1 MQFFKAL
8 LTSSFLL
15 LISLASTVIYAA
27 DKDTVQAII
36 PWDAN
41 GRVFQVD
48 TSTMMFLGAFT
59 GVMYIESS
67 HGEMHEAFVMCP
79 IIQKVDLE
87 TSDSEVIGYCEIS
100 ASPENV
106 AYAELT
112 CNGEVGSCN
121 GTFTLIDGE
130 GGFAGISGKG
140 TLRVRSPLRALIT
153 DMAAGADLRVASGL
167 AVIKDLKYSI
177 P

>member
-1 MQFFKAL
+1 MTIKKSNVISAAAL
-8 LTSSFLL
+8 LLSILL
-15 LISLASTVIYAA
+15 PVHAA
-27 DKDTVQAII
+27 ETDTVQATI
-36 PWDAN
+36 PWEAS

-48 TSTMMFLGAFT
+48 TSTVLFLGALT

-67 HGEMHEAFVMCP
+67 QGEMHEAFVMCP
-79 IIQKVDLE
+79 IMQKVHLM
-87 TSDSEVIGYCEIS
+87 TSNSEAAGHCEIS

-112 CNGEVGSCN
+112 CDGEVGSCN

-130 GGFAGISGKG
+130 GEFAGISGAG
-140 TLRVRSPLRALIT
+140 TLRVRSPMRALVT
-153 DMAAGADLRVASGL
+153 DVAAGAELRVASGL
-167 AVIKDLKYSI
+167 AVIKDLEYSI

>member
-1 MQFFKAL
+1 MTVKRSYLMVIAAML
-8 LTSSFLL
+8 LVDFLPVH
-15 LISLASTVIYAA
+15 ASEQG
-27 DKDTVQAII
+27 TVQAII
-36 PWDAN
+36 PWEAS

-67 HGEMHEAFVMCP
+67 QGNMHEAFVMCP
-79 IIQKVDLE
+79 ITQKLNLE
-87 TSDSEVIGYCEIS
+87 LGKSEAIGYCEIS
-100 ASPENV
+100 ASPEDV

-130 GGFAGISGKG
+130 GKFAGISGTG
-140 TLRVRSPLRALIT
+140 TLRVRSSMGALIT
-153 DMAAGADLRVASGL
+153 DVAAGSELRIASGL
-167 AVIKDLKYSI
+167 AIIKDLEYSI

>member
-1 MQFFKAL
+1 MTAKVRFLAL
-8 LTSSFLL
+8 AAVLL
-15 LISLASTVIYAA
+15 FVNLLPVHAA
-27 DKDTVQAII
+27 EKGTVQAII
-36 PWDAN
+36 PWEAS

-67 HGEMHEAFVMCP
+67 QGEMHEAFVMCP
-79 IIQKVDLE
+79 IVQKVDLE
-87 TSDSEVIGYCEIS
+87 TSDSEVVGHCEIS

-112 CNGEVGSCN
+112 CDGEVGSCN
-121 GTFTLIDGE
+121 GTFALVDGE
-130 GGFAGISGKG
+130 GEFAGISGSG
-140 TLRVRSPLRALIT
+140 TLRVRSPMRALIT
-153 DMAAGADLRVASGL
+153 DVAAGAELRVASGL
-167 AVIKDLKYSI
+167 AVIKDLEYSI

>member
-1 MQFFKAL
+1 MTVKRIYLMAAVAL
-8 LTSSFLL
+8 LLL
-15 LISLASTVIYAA
+15 NLSPVYAA

-36 PWDAN
+36 PWEAA

-67 HGEMHEAFVMCP
+67 RGEMHEAFVMCP
-79 IIQKVDLE
+79 IIQKLNLE
-87 TSDSEVIGYCEIS
+87 IGKSEAVGHCEIS

-106 AYAELT
+106 AYAELI

-130 GGFAGISGKG
+130 GDFAGISGSG
-140 TLRVRSPLRALIT
+140 TLRVRSPMRALIT
-153 DMAAGADLRVASGL
+153 DMGSGSDLRIASGL
-167 AVIKDLKYSI
+167 AVIKDLEYSI

>member
-1 MQFFKAL
+1 MAVKRSYMVSAAAL
-8 LTSSFLL
+8 LLVNF
-15 LISLASTVIYAA
+15 VPVHAA
-27 DKDTVQAII
+27 EQDTVQAII
-36 PWDAN
+36 PWEAN

-67 HGEMHEAFVMCP
+67 RGEMHEAFVMCP
-79 IIQKVDLE
+79 ITQKLNLE
-87 TSDSEVIGYCEIS
+87 MGTSEAAGYCEIS

-112 CNGEVGSCN
+112 CSGEVGSCN

-130 GGFAGISGKG
+130 GKFVGITG
-140 TLRVRSPLRALIT
+140 TGRLRVRSPMRTLIT
-153 DMAAGADLRVASGL
+153 DMAAGAELHVASGL
-167 AVIKDLKYSI
+167 AVIKDLEYSI

>member
-1 MQFFKAL
+1 MTVKRSYLMAAVAL
-8 LTSSFLL
+8 LLL
-15 LISLASTVIYAA
+15 NLSPVYAA
-27 DKDTVQAII
+27 EKDTVQAII
-36 PWDAN
+36 PWEAA

-67 HGEMHEAFVMCP
+67 RGEMHEAFVMCP
-79 IIQKVDLE
+79 IIQKLNLE
-87 TSDSEVIGYCEIS
+87 IGKSEAAGHCEIS

-106 AYAELT
+106 AYAELI

-130 GGFAGISGKG
+130 GDFAGISGSG
-140 TLRVRSPLRALIT
+140 TLRVRSPMRALIT
-153 DMAAGADLRVASGL
+153 DMASGSDLRIASGL
-167 AVIKDLKYSI
+167 AVIKDLEYSI

>member
-1 MQFFKAL
+1 MTVKRSYLASAAAL
-8 LTSSFLL
+8 LLVNFLP
-15 LISLASTVIYAA
+15 VHAA
-27 DKDTVQAII
+27 EQDTVQAII
-36 PWDAN
+36 PWEAS

-67 HGEMHEAFVMCP
+67 RGEMHEAFVMCP
-79 IIQKVDLE
+79 IVQKINLKE
-87 TSDSEVIGYCEIS
+87 HNSEAIGHCEIS

-106 AYAELT
+106 VYAELT
-112 CNGEVGSCN
+112 CHGEVGSCN

-130 GGFAGISGKG
+130 GEFAGISGSG
-140 TLRVRSPLRALIT
+140 ALRVRSPMRELIT
-153 DMAAGADLRVASGL
+153 EMAPGADLRVASGL
-167 AVIKDLKYSI
+167 AVIKDLEYST

>member
-1 MQFFKAL
+1 MTLKRSYLISAAAL
-8 LTSSFLL
+8 LLVGFFP
-15 LISLASTVIYAA
+15 VHAA
-27 DKDTVQAII
+27 EQDTVQAII
-36 PWDAN
+36 PWEAS

-67 HGEMHEAFVMCP
+67 QGEMHEAFVMCP
-79 IIQKVDLE
+79 IVQKLSLK
-87 TSDSEVIGYCEIS
+87 TSSSEAVGHCEIS
-100 ASPENV
+100 ASPDDV

-112 CNGEVGSCN
+112 CNGEVGSCE

-130 GGFAGISGKG
+130 GKFAGIAGTG
-140 TLRVRSPLRALIT
+140 TLRVRSPMRALIT
-153 DMAAGADLRVASGL
+153 GMAAGAELHVASGL
-167 AVIKDLKYSI
+167 AVIKDLKFSI

>member
-1 MQFFKAL
+1 MTIKRSFLMAAVAL
-8 LTSSFLL
+8 LLL
-15 LISLASTVIYAA
+15 NLSPVYAA
-27 DKDTVQAII
+27 EQDTVQAMI
-36 PWDAN
+36 PWEAA

-48 TSTMMFLGAFT
+48 TSTIMFLGAFT

-67 HGEMHEAFVMCP
+67 RGEMHEAFVMCP
-79 IIQKVDLE
+79 IIQKFNLE
-87 TSDSEVIGYCEIS
+87 IGNSEAVGYCEIS

-112 CNGEVGSCN
+112 CKGEVGSCN

-130 GGFAGISGKG
+130 GKFAGISGTG
-140 TLRVRSPLRALIT
+140 TLRVRSPMRTLIT
-153 DMAAGADLRVASGL
+153 DMAAGADLRIASGL
-167 AVIKDLKYSI
+167 AVIKDLEYTI

>member
-1 MQFFKAL
+1 MTVKRSYLISTAAL
-8 LTSSFLL
+8 LLVSFLP
-15 LISLASTVIYAA
+15 IHAA
-27 DKDTVQAII
+27 EQDTVQAII
-36 PWDAN
+36 PWDAS

-48 TSTMMFLGAFT
+48 TNTMMFHGAFT

-67 HGEMHEAFVMCP
+67 RGEMHEAFIMCP
-79 IIQKVDLE
+79 IVQKFNLKMNS
-87 TSDSEVIGYCEIS
+87 SDATGYCEIS

-112 CNGEVGSCN
+112 CSGEVGSCN

-130 GGFAGISGKG
+130 GDFAGISGTG
-140 TLRVRSPLRALIT
+140 ALQVRSPMREFIT
-153 DMAAGADLRVASGL
+153 DMAAGAEVRIASGL
-167 AVIKDLKYSI
+167 AVIKDLEYSI

>member
-1 MQFFKAL
+1 MTMKIRYVISAAAIL
-8 LTSSFLL
+8 LSILL
-15 LISLASTVIYAA
+15 PVRAA
-27 DKDTVQAII
+27 ENDTVQAII
-36 PWDAN
+36 PWEAS

-48 TSTMMFLGAFT
+48 TSTMLFLGAFT

-67 HGEMHEAFVMCP
+67 QGEMHEAFVMCP
-79 IIQKVDLE
+79 IMQKVSLE
-87 TSDSEVIGYCEIS
+87 TSNSEVVGHCEIS

-121 GTFTLIDGE
+121 GTFTLTDGE
-130 GGFAGISGKG
+130 GKFAGISGAG
-140 TLRVRSPLRALIT
+140 SLRVRSPMRALIT
-153 DMAAGADLRVASGL
+153 DVAAGTELRVASGL
-167 AVIKDLKYSI
+167 AVIKDLEYSI

>member
-1 MQFFKAL
+1 MIVKRSYFLAAVAL
-8 LTSSFLL
+8 LLVNFLP
-15 LISLASTVIYAA
+15 VHAA
-27 DKDTVQAII
+27 EQDTVQAII
-36 PWDAN
+36 PWEAS

-67 HGEMHEAFVMCP
+67 QGEMHEAFVMCP
-79 IIQKVDLE
+79 ITQKLNLE
-87 TSDSEVIGYCEIS
+87 MGKSEATGHCEIS

-130 GGFAGISGKG
+130 GKFAGISGTG
-140 TLRVRSPLRALIT
+140 TLRVRSPMRALIT
-153 DMAAGADLRVASGL
+153 DIAAGSELRIASGL
-167 AVIKDLKYSI
+167 AVIKDLEYSI

>member
-1 MQFFKAL
+1 MTVKRSYLMATAAL
-8 LTSSFLL
+8 LLPNLSP
-15 LISLASTVIYAA
+15 VYAA
-27 DKDTVQAII
+27 EQDTVQAII
-36 PWDAN
+36 SWEAV

-48 TSTMMFLGAFT
+48 TSTMMFHGAFT

-67 HGEMHEAFVMCP
+67 RGEMHEAFIMCP
-79 IIQKVDLE
+79 ITQKLNLE
-87 TSDSEVIGYCEIS
+87 MGKSEAAGYCEIS

-112 CNGEVGSCN
+112 CTGEVGSCN

-130 GGFAGISGKG
+130 GDFAGISGSG
-140 TLRVRSPLRALIT
+140 TLRVQSPMRVLIT
-153 DMAAGADLRVASGL
+153 DMASGSDLRIASGL
-167 AVIKDLKYSI
+167 AVIKDLEYSI

>member
-1 MQFFKAL
+1 MTVKRSYLISVAAL
-8 LTSSFLL
+8 LLAGFLP
-15 LISLASTVIYAA
+15 VHAA
-27 DKDTVQAII
+27 EQDTVQAII
-36 PWDAN
+36 PWEAS

-67 HGEMHEAFVMCP
+67 QGDMHEAFVMCP
-79 IIQKVDLE
+79 IIQKLNLE
-87 TSDSEVIGYCEIS
+87 MGKSEAVGHCEIS
-100 ASPENV
+100 ASSEDIL
-106 AYAELT
+106 YADLT

-130 GGFAGISGKG
+130 GEFAGISGSG
-140 TLRVRSPLRALIT
+140 TLRVRSPIRALIT
-153 DMAAGADLRVASGL
+153 DMAAGAELRVASGL